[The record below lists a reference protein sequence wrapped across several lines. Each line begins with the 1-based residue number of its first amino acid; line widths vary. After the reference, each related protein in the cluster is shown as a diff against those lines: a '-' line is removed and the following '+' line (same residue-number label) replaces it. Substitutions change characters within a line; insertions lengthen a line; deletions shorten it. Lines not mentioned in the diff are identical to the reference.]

1 MQTTTSEIRLNK
13 EVIAAVR
20 ALEARNGRL
29 DTADVV
35 DAARNPDSPLHGY
48 FEWDDSAAAEAYRL
62 SQAETLIRRFKIVVT
77 VENVPVR
84 CRRYASIPVAGDTQ
98 GRTYYSVPKLRERQ
112 ADAALLDYARRIL
125 GNVEAV
131 LALASVKGGTVG
143 PKLKAAFDGLPDSLR
158 AIIDETHR
166 DERNL

>member
-48 FEWDDSAAAEAYRL
+48 FEWDDSAAE
-62 SQAETLIRRFKIVVT
+62 SVQAVSKR
-77 VENVPVR
+77 
-84 CRRYASIPVAGDTQ
+84 
-98 GRTYYSVPKLRERQ
+98 
-112 ADAALLDYARRIL
+112 
-125 GNVEAV
+125 
-131 LALASVKGGTVG
+131 
-143 PKLKAAFDGLPDSLR
+143 
-158 AIIDETHR
+158 
-166 DERNL
+166 